1 MTKETVAQT
10 PVMKQFLAVKAQYE
24 DTLVLFRMGDF
35 YETFLED
42 AEITSKILGIVL
54 TKRANGKASEVP
66 LAGFPYH
73 SLDNY
78 LPKLVKA
85 GHRVA
90 ICEQVENPKLA
101 KGIVKREVI
110 EVVTPGTLT
119 SDQAL
124 SKKSNRYIGAIS
136 FDKQM
141 AGFAFLDPST
151 GEFYL
156 GESPIESLK
165 EYLLKFSPSEIIL
178 GENIVYSTSD
188 WYREFRPFITQIED
202 WIFDYDSS
210 YRLLTQHFNLKSLK
224 GFGCDDMKLGLTT
237 GGALI
242 HHIKNNLSSSLNHL
256 SKISPI
262 LNDGF
267 MGLDGFTIRNLEVFQ
282 SLSTQGTH
290 GTLVD
295 CLDQTQTAG
304 GGRLLRR
311 WLHYPLTNPKQI
323 NDRLDVVDSFSKNSR
338 ILKSIRDALS
348 KTADLERIL
357 GKVNQGKAS
366 PRDGVGIALT
376 LKKIPEWQ
384 KELKSVDDPNLHS
397 LAESFVDTQ
406 SIIERILSTINE
418 DAPVLLKMGNV
429 ICTGVDPDLDELRV
443 LMNSGKDW
451 IQKFQESL
459 REELGIP
466 KLKVGFNRVFG
477 YFIEITKMHQ
487 EKVPESFIRKQ
498 TLVNSE
504 RYITEELK
512 EYEDKVL
519 NAEEKILNIESQL
532 FFEICQFLLSQISE
546 IHTNAKAINRMDLL
560 SGFAATAINQIYVRP
575 RLTNNPECKIVAG
588 RHPVVEQLLPSTE
601 KFIPNDLSI
610 HSNKNQIQ
618 LITGPNMA
626 GKSTY
631 LRQIGLITLMAQIGS
646 FVPAKSAT
654 IGIVD
659 RLFTR
664 VGASDNLGGGES
676 TFLVEMNEAANILNN
691 ATDSSLILLDEI
703 GRGTATYDG
712 LSLAWAITEY
722 LHETEGVRARTLF
735 ATHYHELTDLDS
747 ILDRVENHHVEVKE
761 FGDKIVFL
769 RSIAK
774 GPGDKS
780 YGIHVAQMAGLPK
793 SVIHRATEIL
803 NHHIQQ
809 SAEKGGTSVPPKPS
823 NQMTL
828 FQEQEFKLRKI
839 LNELDVNSMTPL
851 EALKTLD
858 EIKKEHGL

>member
-1 MTKETVAQT
+1 MVKTVVAQT
-10 PVMKQFLAVKAQYE
+10 PVMKQFLDVKSKYE

-42 AEITSKILGIVL
+42 AEITAKVLGIVL
-54 TKRANGKASEVP
+54 TKRANGKASEVA

-85 GHRVA
+85 GYRVA
-90 ICEQVENPKLA
+90 ICEQVEDPKLA

-124 SKKSNRYIGAIS
+124 NKKSNRYIGAIS
-136 FDKQM
+136 FEKNS

-151 GEFYL
+151 GEFHI
-156 GESPIESLK
+156 GECPVEDLK
-165 EYLLKFSPSEIIL
+165 NYLLKFSPSEMIL
-178 GENIVYSTSD
+178 GENVVYSTTD

-202 WIFDYDSS
+202 WIFDFDSS
-210 YRLLTQHFNLKSLK
+210 YRALITHFNLKSLK
-224 GFGCDDMKLGLTT
+224 GFGCEDMKIGITT
-237 GGALI
+237 GGALM
-242 HHIKNNLSSSLNHL
+242 HHIKTNLSSSINHI
-256 SKISPI
+256 SKIVPV

-267 MGLDGFTIRNLEVFQ
+267 MGLDGYTIRNLEVFQ
-282 SLSTQGTH
+282 SLATQGTH
-290 GTLVD
+290 GTLID
-295 CLDQTQTAG
+295 CIDQTQTAG

-311 WLHYPLTNPKQI
+311 WLHYPLTNVNKL
-323 NDRLDVVDSFSKNSR
+323 NHRLDVVESFLQHNR
-338 ILKSIRDALS
+338 IMKSIRESLG
-348 KTADLERIL
+348 KTADIERIL

-366 PRDGVGIALT
+366 PRELIGLAFA

-384 KELKSVDDPNLHS
+384 KELNSVDDSNLS
-397 LAESFVDTQ
+397 LLAKSFVDTQ
-406 SIIERILSTINE
+406 TIVHKILSNINE
-418 DAPVLLKMGNV
+418 DTPVLIKMGNV
-429 ICTGVDPDLDELRV
+429 ICSGVDKDLDELRV
-443 LMNSGKDW
+443 LLHSGKEW
-451 IQKFQESL
+451 IENFQNTL
-459 REELGIP
+459 RDELEIP

-477 YFIEITKMHQ
+477 YFIEITKVHQ
-487 EKVPESFIRKQ
+487 DKVPETFIRKQ

-504 RYITEELK
+504 RYITDELK
-512 EYEDKVL
+512 EYEEKVL
-519 NAEEKILNIESQL
+519 NAEDKIISIETRL
-532 FFEICQFLLSQISE
+532 FSELCQFLLLSISK
-546 IHTNAKAINRMDLL
+546 IHINAKALNRMDLL
-560 SGFAATAINQIYVRP
+560 LGFSATANTQKYVRP
-575 RLTNNPECKIVAG
+575 VLTNNPELNIIHG
-588 RHPVVEQLLPSTE
+588 RHPVVEQLLPATE

-610 HSNKNQIQ
+610 HSEKNQIQ
-618 LITGPNMA
+618 LVTGPNMA

-631 LRQIGLITLMAQIGS
+631 LRQVGLITLMAQIGCY
-646 FVPAKSAT
+646 VPAKSAK
-654 IGIVD
+654 IGVVD

-664 VGASDNLGGGES
+664 VGASDNLAGGES

-691 ATDSSLILLDEI
+691 ATHKSLILLDEI

-722 LHETEGVRARTLF
+722 LHNTEGVAARTIF
-735 ATHYHELTDLDS
+735 ATHYHELTDLES
-747 ILDRVENHHVEVKE
+747 ILDRVENYHVEVKE

-774 GPGDKS
+774 GTGDKS
-780 YGIHVAQMAGLPK
+780 YGIYVAQMAGLPK

-809 SAEKGGTSVPPKPS
+809 SEEKNGTSIPPEPS
-823 NQMTL
+823 KQMTL
-828 FQEQEFKLRKI
+828 FQEQELKLRKT
-839 LNELDVNSMTPL
+839 LNELDVNSMTPM

-858 EIKKEHGL
+858 NIKKEHGL

>member
-1 MTKETVAQT
+1 MGKNVVAQT
-10 PVMKQFLAVKAQYE
+10 PVMKQFLEVKSQYE

-42 AEITSKILGIVL
+42 AEITAKVLGIVL
-54 TKRANGKASEVP
+54 TKRANGKASNVA

-73 SLDNY
+73 ALDNY

-85 GHRVA
+85 GYRVA
-90 ICEQVENPKLA
+90 ICEQVEDPKLA

-124 SKKSNRYIGAIS
+124 SDKSNRYIGSVS
-136 FDKQM
+136 FEKNF

-151 GEFYL
+151 GEFHM
-156 GESPIESLK
+156 GECPADQLK
-165 EYLLKFSPSEIIL
+165 DYLLKFSPSEMIL
-178 GENIVYSTSD
+178 GESVVYSTTE

-202 WIFDYDSS
+202 WVFDYVSS
-210 YRLLTQHFNLKSLK
+210 YRTLTQHFNLKSLK
-224 GFGCDDMKLGLTT
+224 GFGCDELKLGVKT
-237 GGALI
+237 GGALM
-242 HHIKNNLSSSLNHL
+242 HHIKTNLSSSLDHV
-256 SKISPI
+256 SKIFPV
-262 LNDGF
+262 LNEGF
-267 MGLDGFTIRNLEVFQ
+267 MGLDGFTMRNLEVFQ

-295 CLDQTQTAG
+295 CIDQTQTSG

-311 WLHYPLTNPKQI
+311 WLHYPLTDLKRI
-323 NDRLDVVDSFSKNSR
+323 NARLDVVNAFSNNTR
-338 ILKSIRDALS
+338 IMKSIRESLG
-348 KTADLERIL
+348 KTADVERIL

-366 PRDGVGIALT
+366 PRDVIGIALT
-376 LKKIPEWQ
+376 LQKIPEWQ
-384 KELKSVDDPNLHS
+384 KELNTAGNQNLSS
-397 LAESFVDTQ
+397 LAKSFIDTNL
-406 SIIERILSTINE
+406 IVEKILSTINE
-418 DAPVLLKMGNV
+418 DTPVQVKMGNV
-429 ICTGVDPDLDELRV
+429 VCAGVDSNLDELRT
-443 LMNSGKDW
+443 LLHSGKEW
-451 IQKFQESL
+451 IDNFQSSL
-459 REELGIP
+459 REELDIP

-477 YFIEITKMHQ
+477 YYIEVTKVHQ
-487 EKVPESFIRKQ
+487 DKVPETFIRKQ

-504 RYITEELK
+504 RFITEELK
-512 EYEDKVL
+512 VYEEKVL
-519 NAEEKILNIESQL
+519 NAEEKILTIESNIFSEL
-532 FFEICQFLLSQISE
+532 CQFLLSSIAD
-546 IHTNAKAINRMDLL
+546 IHTNAKAINRTDLL
-560 SGFAATAINQIYVRP
+560 AGFAATALNQNFIRP
-575 RLTNNPECKIVAG
+575 KLSDKPELEIIQG
-588 RHPVVEQLLPSTE
+588 RHPVVEQLLLATE
-601 KFIPNDLSI
+601 KFIPNDLCLDST
-610 HSNKNQIQ
+610 KNQIH
-618 LITGPNMA
+618 LITGPNMS

-631 LRQIGLITLMAQIGS
+631 LRQVGLIVLMAQIGS
-646 FVPAKSAT
+646 FIPAKSAK
-654 IGIVD
+654 IGVVD

-664 VGASDNLGGGES
+664 VGASDNLAGGES

-691 ATDSSLILLDEI
+691 ATNKSLILLDEI

-722 LHETEGVRARTLF
+722 LHDTEGVAARTLF
-735 ATHYHELTDLDS
+735 ATHFHELTDLES
-747 ILDRVENHHVEVKE
+747 LLERVENHHVEVKE

-774 GPGDKS
+774 GTGDKS

-809 SAEKGGTSVPPKPS
+809 SAEKGGTYTPPEPS

-828 FQEQEFKLRKI
+828 FQEQEFKLRKK
-839 LNELDVNSMTPL
+839 LNELDVNTMTPL
-851 EALKTLD
+851 EALRTLD